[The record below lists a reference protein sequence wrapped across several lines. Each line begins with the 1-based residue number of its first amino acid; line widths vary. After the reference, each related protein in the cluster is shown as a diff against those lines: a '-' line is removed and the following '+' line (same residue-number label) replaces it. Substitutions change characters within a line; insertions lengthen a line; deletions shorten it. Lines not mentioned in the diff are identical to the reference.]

1 MTATTIQR
9 SERTINVRRD
19 ILPIFVISPRDG
31 DVLSYE
37 GTAFLV
43 RAAILVTCWLA
54 IALTSRSRQDWCT
67 PFALA

>member
-9 SERTINVRRD
+9 SERTINVRRG
-19 ILPIFVISPRDG
+19 ILPIFVISHGDG

-43 RAAILVTCWLA
+43 RAAHTSHLLA
-54 IALTSRSRQDWCT
+54 IA
-67 PFALA
+67 